1 MSSIGSLKKTAR
13 ERMRSFYWAAFT
25 VNNIANFY
33 NVYNWIGSLSRLLT
47 GSKGSAITSLVPAFA
62 DLDLILCLNLALY
75 PALVLGSST
84 FFLKLIRGE
93 EVRVREVFGGFRK
106 LFKALGLFFALLLTI
121 GVPVIL
127 IVGFGAVVGNWL
139 GLGLGFRAIVG
150 SVAAVAALFLFL
162 DYAVVFYV
170 LAENPNLSVL
180 QVMERSRS
188 IMNGRK
194 PEYALLGLSFC
205 GWILLDL
212 FLLFGLVR
220 IFVYPYIEAA
230 FATFY
235 INATAPKQLEG

>member
-150 SVAAVAALFLFL
+150 SVAALAALFLFL

-194 PEYALLGLSFC
+194 PEYAFLGLSFC

-235 INATAPKQLEG
+235 INATAPKQLER